1 MIKMMEE
8 ENNGWK
14 YKVKRYV
21 RECIRVV
28 KITKKP
34 TNFEFKAIVKVSGL
48 GILAIG
54 FLGFLFTMTK
64 ELLI

>member
-1 MIKMMEE
+1 MEE
-8 ENNGWK
+8 EKLSWK
-14 YKVKRYV
+14 LKTKRYI

-34 TNFEFKAIVKVSGL
+34 SNLEFKAIVKVSGL

-54 FLGFLFTMTK
+54 FIGFLFTMTK